1 MPDHNTLTSFSLP
14 LPSPAWRSPGAG
26 HGPALRRLCCGLA
39 ALLLVSAAW
48 ATSPQAVQLPSLDA
62 PLGQPVMLPGH
73 WFASPV
79 VGEPRA
85 AVVLLHG
92 CGGPYGR
99 AGPAG
104 PLSRHLQDYAE
115 LLQGLGLQVLVTD
128 SLTPRGERELCTQR
142 MAQRR
147 VTQEHRRLDALGA
160 LRWLAAQPGVDAQR
174 LGLIGWSHGG
184 SAVLAA
190 TNLRHPAVAAAT
202 VRPTFAVAFYPGCSA
217 DLARGYQGTAPLL
230 LLLGAADDWTPAAP
244 CQALAESAGAPQP
257 EVALFDGAYHAFDS
271 QSPLRLRRDVP
282 NGVNPGQGVH
292 AGAHPAAREAAWV
305 RLREFLAGLGVV
317 R

>member
-1 MPDHNTLTSFSLP
+1 MPDQTLAASRPPAHADLSHRHRTRSF
-14 LPSPAWRSPGAG
+14 WG
-26 HGPALRRLCCGLA
+26 GLA
-39 ALLLVSAAW
+39 ALLLVTSAW
-48 ATSPQAVQLPSLDA
+48 AAEPQPVRIPSLDA
-62 PLGQPVMLPGH
+62 PGGQPVMLPGH
-73 WFASPV
+73 WFASANPA
-79 VGEPRA
+79 EPRA

-104 PLSRHLQDYAE
+104 PLSQHLLDYAE

-142 MAQRR
+142 MAQRQL
-147 VTQEHRRLDALGA
+147 TQQHRRLDALGA
-160 LRWLAAQPGVDAQR
+160 LRWLASQPGVDAGR

-190 TNLRHPAVAAAT
+190 SNLRHPEVAAAT
-202 VRPTFAVAFYPGCSA
+202 VRPAFAVAFYPGCSA
-217 DLARGYQGTAPLL
+217 DLARGYQGNAPLL

-244 CQALAESAGAPQP
+244 CQALAETAGAPRPQL
-257 EVALFDGAYHAFDS
+257 ALYEGAYHAFDS
-271 QSPLRLRRDVP
+271 LAPLRLRRDVP

-292 AGAHPAAREAAWV
+292 AGGHPTAREASRA
-305 RLREFLAGLGVV
+305 RLKEFLTEVGAL